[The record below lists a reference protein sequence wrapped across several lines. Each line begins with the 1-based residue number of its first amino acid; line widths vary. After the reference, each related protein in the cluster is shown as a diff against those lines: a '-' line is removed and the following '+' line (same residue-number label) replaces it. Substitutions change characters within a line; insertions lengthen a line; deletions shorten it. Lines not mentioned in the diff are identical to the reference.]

1 MTQKLFKKNEQ
12 LWWWCKPGASMS
24 GPHSRGQNLSLVP
37 PPPPPPLLT
46 VVNCFLLKCRKLR
59 REDQD
64 TSDSIVGFFIEKPQ
78 ADGSCSHRNLILSN
92 FYRVSYR
99 QNWKRDFLRL
109 RQNIK
114 ESKHLR
120 EALTKVESL
129 SSLTH

>member
-24 GPHSRGQNLSLVP
+24 GPPLERTKSFPCP
-37 PPPPPPLLT
+37 PLLLT

-59 REDQD
+59 REDQE

-99 QNWKRDFLRL
+99 QNWRRDFLRL